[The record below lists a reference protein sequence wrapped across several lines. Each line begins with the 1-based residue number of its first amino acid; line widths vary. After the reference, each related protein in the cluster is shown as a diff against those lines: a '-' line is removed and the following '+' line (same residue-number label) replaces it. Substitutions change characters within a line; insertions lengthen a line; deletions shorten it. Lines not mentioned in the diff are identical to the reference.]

1 VYADAAW
8 MKRLVQ
14 RKANHNYYIAL
25 AGLSAASTSSFL
37 TAYMVDLQTP
47 ITALGIT
54 TMHIGRTLARSMS
67 ALQQEI

>member
-1 VYADAAW
+1 
-8 MKRLVQ
+8 MTKRLVKC
-14 RKANHNYYIAL
+14 RANHIYYKVL
-25 AGLSAASTSSFL
+25 ANLTAASTSSFL